1 MSCRNK
7 IFVRKQLGPQALLW
21 KSLSVVNTLHKYSL
35 NCPRMSFVQNSLHSA
50 SQPWQ
55 MWDQHVET
63 SPSPGLHQT
72 FICNSLHNGIVV
84 KPTQNSDSILIRS
97 YVPSGQFS
105 VLFTG
110 LWWIKHCVYVTRHI
124 SATLRDIRDTQTVSR
139 DTETPP
145 ACVGTCPHL
154 FRSAST
160 VYIILQIGCKM

>member
-63 SPSPGLHQT
+63 SHSPGLHQT

-84 KPTQNSDSILIRS
+84 KPKIVTAFSYGRIRPVHGAVLNKTLCLCYTS
-97 YVPSGQFS
+97 HLGNPSWHS
-105 VLFTG
+105 WHTNRLPWHRDAACLCRVL
-110 LWWIKHCVYVTRHI
+110 
-124 SATLRDIRDTQTVSR
+124 S
-139 DTETPP
+139 PP
-145 ACVGTCPHL
+145 LEICSLHNLTN
-154 FRSAST
+154 R
-160 VYIILQIGCKM
+160 M

>member
-110 LWWIKHCVYVTRHI
+110 LWWIKHCVYVTRHTRQPFVTFVTHKP
-124 SATLRDIRDTQTVSR
+124 SPVTQRRRLPVSG
-139 DTETPP
+139 P
-145 ACVGTCPHL
+145 APTSSDLHL
-154 FRSAST
+154 QFT
-160 VYIILQIGCKM
+160 